1 MICYDSNKVQAG
13 DTLTFQYDGGTH
25 RHKLR
30 TLYVEDRKGNRIY
43 CKEDD
48 VIKCFLLDKI
58 ESGWFEISKSKPTSC
73 FSAPRVD
80 FSVNL
85 DTVLNM
91 LAVTHPVHSVDF
103 DGKKFNFYR
112 KN

>member
-1 MICYDSNKVQAG
+1 MTCYDVKKVRPG
-13 DTLTFQYDGGTH
+13 VTLTFQYHGGSKPH
-25 RHKLR
+25 QLR
-30 TLYVEDRKGNRIY
+30 SVKVEDVRGDRIY
-43 CKEDD
+43 ATEDGD
-48 VIKCFLLDKI
+48 WKCFLLSKI
-58 ESGWFEISKSKPTSC
+58 GRGWFEDNTKK
-73 FSAPRVD
+73 VD

-91 LAVTHPVHSVDF
+91 LSVTHPVHSVDF